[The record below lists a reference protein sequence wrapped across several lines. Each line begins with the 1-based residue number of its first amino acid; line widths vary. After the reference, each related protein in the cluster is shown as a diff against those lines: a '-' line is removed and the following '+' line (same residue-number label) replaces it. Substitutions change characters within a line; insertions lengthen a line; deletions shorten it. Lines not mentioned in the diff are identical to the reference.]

1 MVTVFAARF
10 HELGYLDYPLP
21 LTYDE
26 RFTKAVH
33 QFQQNNR
40 LPGDGI
46 LDVPTVM
53 VLAGLTDRDH
63 VPKLF
68 EGKKP

>member
-33 QFQQNNR
+33 RFQSYLNYLGFGPR
-40 LPGDGI
+40 S
-46 LDVPTVM
+46 
-53 VLAGLTDRDH
+53 
-63 VPKLF
+63 F
-68 EGKKP
+68 F